1 MSAELEAEPTFFD
14 KFPEEAKVVRAAFL
28 GSFFA
33 LGLGAVFGI
42 IQTLHRTDVFR
53 GLIESTDY
61 YTVLTAH
68 GVFMVISFTI
78 FFLVGLFTWALVRS
92 LDRPL
97 VNIRITW
104 TWYGL
109 MVTGITMTGVSI
121 LAGFTDAVE
130 MSADVLFT
138 FYAPLQAHPLFYT
151 GLAVFIV
158 GTWLAGADWFRTWL
172 AWKRDHPDERIPLQT
187 FMVLTTMI
195 MWYIASSAVAASV
208 LLFLLPWSLGLIES
222 VNPTLTRT
230 LFWFFG
236 HPVVYFW
243 LMPAYLLW
251 YTVLPSIAGGRL
263 FSDPLAR
270 VVFVLFLLL
279 STPVGIHH
287 QYLDP
292 GIAEGFKFISM
303 TNTMFLLLPSL
314 LTAFTVVASV
324 EYGARK
330 RGGTGL
336 FGWLRTLPWRN
347 PAFTGMMLAGLM
359 FAAGGFSGMV
369 NAGMN
374 INYMIHN
381 TIWVPGHFHLTVG
394 TAVALTFMAA
404 TYWIWPQITNKP
416 IYSLQIGL
424 FQVVLW
430 FIGMALMSNAM
441 HAQGML
447 GVPRRT
453 AEPEYS
459 GFDYPTAFGGF
470 EELNIQIAI
479 GGTLLFI
486 STVFFL
492 GNVVLTM
499 GNPRVSGLAESIP
512 PALSGPTDAPRV
524 LDNLRVWVGIALVL
538 VVLAYALP
546 LAAIISDGGLF
557 GPGVGTYP
565 VWVDAAVGA
574 LGRVAAAVVSPA
586 VDALAFASSRA
597 GDAAAA
603 VSAEV
608 FA

>member
-1 MSAELEAEPTFFD
+1 MSDAIEAEQSFVD
-14 KFPEEAKVVRAAFL
+14 KFPQEARVVRAAL
-28 GSFFA
+28 LSSFFA
-33 LGLGAVFGI
+33 LTLGAVFGI
-42 IQTLHRTDVFR
+42 VQTLHRTDVAR
-53 GLIESTDY
+53 IIPSTDY

-78 FFLVGLFTWALVRS
+78 FFLVGLFTWAVTRS

-97 VNIRITW
+97 IDIRITW
-104 TWYGL
+104 TWYAIMAVG
-109 MVTGITMTGVSI
+109 MTMTGVSI
-121 LAGFTDAVE
+121 LAGFFPALD

-138 FYAPLQAHPLFYT
+138 FYAPLQAHPMFYA

-158 GTWLAGADWFRTWL
+158 GSWIAGADWFRTFL

-187 FMVLTTMI
+187 FMVLTTMA

-208 LLFLLPWSLGLIES
+208 LIFLLPWSLGFIDQ

-251 YTVLPSIAGGRL
+251 YTVLPKIAGGRL

-324 EYGARK
+324 EYGARQ

-336 FGWLRTLPWRN
+336 LGWLTDLPWRD

-404 TYWIWPQITNKP
+404 TYWIWPQISNKP
-416 IYSLQIGL
+416 IYSRSIGL
-424 FQVVLW
+424 FQVVVW

-441 HAQGML
+441 HAQGIM

-459 GFDYPTAFGGF
+459 GFEYATMFGGF
-470 EELNIQIAI
+470 EELNVQIAI
-479 GGTLLFI
+479 GGTLLFV
-486 STVFFL
+486 STVLFI
-492 GNVVLTM
+492 GNLVLTM
-499 GNPRVSGLAESIP
+499 GNPKVSGLAESLP
-512 PALSGPTDAPRV
+512 PALSGPNDAPKV
-524 LDNLRVWVGIALVL
+524 LDSLRLWVGIALTL

-546 LAAIISDGGLF
+546 LAAIINRGGLL

-565 VWVDAAVGA
+565 AWIAPTLDA
-574 LGRVAAAVVSPA
+574 LAAAVTPLVGA
-586 VDALAFASSRA
+586 IGKVAASLV
-597 GDAAAA
+597 G
-603 VSAEV
+603 VIL
-608 FA
+608 

>member
-1 MSAELEAEPTFFD
+1 MSEAIEGERTFVD
-14 KFPEEAKVVRAAFL
+14 KFPEEARLVRAAML
-28 GSFFA
+28 GSFLA
-33 LGLGAVFGI
+33 LTLGAIFGI

-53 GLIESTDY
+53 GLISSAEY
-61 YTVLTAH
+61 YTSLTAH
-68 GVFMVISFTI
+68 GVFLALSFTT
-78 FFLVGLFTWALVRS
+78 FFLVGLFTWAVVRS

-97 VNIRITW
+97 LNIKITW

-109 MVTGITMTGVSI
+109 MAAGMTMTGISI
-121 LAGFTDAVE
+121 LAGFTDAID

-138 FYAPLQAHPLFYT
+138 FYAPLQAHPLFYA

-158 GTWLAGADWFRTWL
+158 GSWIAGADWFRTWL
-172 AWKRDHPDERIPLQT
+172 AWKREHPDERIPLQT
-187 FMVLTTMI
+187 FMVLTTMA

-208 LLFLLPWSLGLIES
+208 LIFLLPWSLGFIDQ

-251 YTVLPSIAGGRL
+251 YTVLPKIAGGRL

-324 EYGARK
+324 EYGARQ

-336 FGWLRTLPWRN
+336 LGWLTELPWRK
-347 PAFTGMMLAGLM
+347 PEFTGMMLAGLM

-404 TYWIWPQITNKP
+404 TYWIWPQISNKP
-416 IYSLQIGL
+416 IYSRSIGL

-441 HAQGML
+441 HAQGIL

-453 AEPEYS
+453 AEPEYA
-459 GFDYPTAFGGF
+459 GFDYPAGFGGF

-479 GGTLLFI
+479 GGTLLFL
-486 STVFFL
+486 STVLFI
-492 GNVVLTM
+492 GNLVLTM
-499 GNPRVSGLAESIP
+499 GNPKVSGLAETLP
-512 PALSGPTDAPRV
+512 PALSGPDDAPQV
-524 LDNLRVWVGIALVL
+524 LDNLRLWVGIALVL

-546 LAAIISDGGLF
+546 LGAIISRGGLL

-565 VWVDAAVGA
+565 VW
-574 LGRVAAAVVSPA
+574 LIPA
-586 VDALAFASSRA
+586 VDALANVPTLLVSAA
-597 GDAAAA
+597 GDAAA
-603 VSAEV
+603 VLAEV
-608 FA
+608 GR

>member
-1 MSAELEAEPTFFD
+1 MSTAIESEQTFVD
-14 KFPEEAKVVRAAFL
+14 KFPDEARVVRAAFL
-28 GSFFA
+28 SSFFA
-33 LGLGAVFGI
+33 LFLGAVFGI
-42 IQTLHRTDVFR
+42 IQTLHRTDVAR
-53 GLIESTDY
+53 IIPSTDY

-78 FFLVGLFTWALVRS
+78 FFLVGLFTWAVTRS

-97 VNIRITW
+97 LNIKITW

-109 MVTGITMTGVSI
+109 MATGMTLTGISI
-121 LAGFTDAVE
+121 LAGFVDSID
-130 MSADVLFT
+130 MSADVLYT
-138 FYAPLQAHPLFYT
+138 FYAPLQAHPLFYA

-158 GTWLAGADWFRTWL
+158 GTWIAGADWFRTFL
-172 AWKRDHPDERIPLQT
+172 AWRREHPDERIPLQT
-187 FMVLTTMI
+187 FMVLTTMA

-208 LLFLLPWSLGLIES
+208 LLFLLPWSLGFIDQ

-243 LMPAYLLW
+243 LMPAYMLW
-251 YTVLPSIAGGRL
+251 YTVLPKIAGGRL

-270 VVFVLFLLL
+270 VVFVLFVLL

-324 EYGARK
+324 EYGARQ

-336 FGWLRTLPWRN
+336 LGWLTNLPWRK
-347 PAFTGMMLAGLM
+347 PEFTGMMLAGLM

-374 INYMIHN
+374 INYLIHN
-381 TIWVPGHFHLTVG
+381 TLWVPGHFHLTVG
-394 TAVALTFMAA
+394 TAVALTMMAG
-404 TYWIWPQITNKP
+404 TYWIWPQISNKP
-416 IYSLQIGL
+416 IYSSQIGL

-441 HAQGML
+441 HAQGLL

-459 GFDYPTAFGGF
+459 GFDYPTMFGGF

-479 GGTLLFI
+479 GGTLLFV
-486 STVFFL
+486 STILFL
-492 GNVVLTM
+492 GNLVLTM
-499 GNPRVSGLAESIP
+499 GNPKVSGLAEPLPSP
-512 PALSGPTDAPRV
+512 VSGAEDAPQV
-524 LDNLRVWVGIALVL
+524 LDNLRLWVGIALTL

-546 LAAIISDGGLF
+546 IAAIINRGGLL

-565 VWVDAAVGA
+565 VWLAP
-574 LGRVAAAVVSPA
+574 LF
-586 VDALAFASSRA
+586 DALA
-597 GDAAAA
+597 DAAAPLFGA
-603 VSAEV
+603 VADLSASLIEV
-608 FA
+608 VR

>member
-1 MSAELEAEPTFFD
+1 MSDAIEAEQSFVD
-14 KFPEEAKVVRAAFL
+14 KFPQEARVVRAALLSSFL
-28 GSFFA
+28 A
-33 LGLGAVFGI
+33 LTLGAVFGI
-42 IQTLHRTDVFR
+42 IQTLHRTGVFR
-53 GLIESTDY
+53 GLISSTDY
-61 YTVLTAH
+61 YTSLTAH
-68 GVFMVISFTI
+68 GVFLAISFTT
-78 FFLVGLFTWALVRS
+78 FFLVGLFTWAVTRS

-97 VNIRITW
+97 IDIRITW
-104 TWYGL
+104 TWYAIMAVG
-109 MVTGITMTGVSI
+109 MTMTGVSI
-121 LAGFTDAVE
+121 LAGFFPALD

-138 FYAPLQAHPLFYT
+138 FYAPLQAHPMFYA

-158 GTWLAGADWFRTWL
+158 GSWIAGADWFRTFL

-187 FMVLTTMI
+187 FMVLTTMA

-208 LLFLLPWSLGLIES
+208 LIFLLPWSLGFIDQ

-251 YTVLPSIAGGRL
+251 YTVLPKIAGGRL

-324 EYGARK
+324 EYGARQ

-336 FGWLRTLPWRN
+336 LGWLTDLPWRD

-404 TYWIWPQITNKP
+404 TYWIWPQISNKP
-416 IYSLQIGL
+416 IYSRSIGL
-424 FQVVLW
+424 FQVVVW

-441 HAQGML
+441 HAQGIM

-459 GFDYPTAFGGF
+459 GFEYATMFGGF
-470 EELNIQIAI
+470 EELNVQIAI
-479 GGTLLFI
+479 GGTLLFV
-486 STVFFL
+486 STVLFI
-492 GNVVLTM
+492 GNLVLTM
-499 GNPRVSGLAESIP
+499 GNPKVSGLAESLP
-512 PALSGPTDAPRV
+512 PALSGPNDAPKV
-524 LDNLRVWVGIALVL
+524 LDSLRLWVGIALTL

-546 LAAIISDGGLF
+546 LAAIINRGGLL

-565 VWVDAAVGA
+565 AWIAPTLDA
-574 LGRVAAAVVSPA
+574 LAAAVTPLVGA
-586 VDALAFASSRA
+586 IGKVAASLV
-597 GDAAAA
+597 G
-603 VSAEV
+603 VIL
-608 FA
+608 

>member
-1 MSAELEAEPTFFD
+1 MSTALESEPTFVD
-14 KFPEEAKVVRAAFL
+14 KFPDEARVVRAAFL
-28 GSFFA
+28 SAFFA
-33 LGLGAVFGI
+33 LFLGAIFGI
-42 IQTLHRTDVFR
+42 IQTLHRTDVAR
-53 GLIESTDY
+53 IIPSTDY

-78 FFLVGLFTWALVRS
+78 FFLVGLFTWAVTRS

-97 VNIRITW
+97 INIKITW

-109 MVTGITMTGVSI
+109 MATGMTLTGISI
-121 LAGFTDAVE
+121 LAGFVDSID
-130 MSADVLFT
+130 MSADVLYT
-138 FYAPLQAHPLFYT
+138 FYAPLQAHPLFYA
-151 GLAVFIV
+151 GLTVFIV
-158 GTWLAGADWFRTWL
+158 GTWIAGAAWFRTFL
-172 AWKRDHPDERIPLQT
+172 AWRREHPDERIPLQT
-187 FMVLTTMI
+187 FMVLTTMT

-208 LLFLLPWSLGLIES
+208 LLFLLPWSLGFIDQ

-243 LMPAYLLW
+243 LMPAYMLW
-251 YTVLPSIAGGRL
+251 YTVLPKIAGGRL

-270 VVFVLFLLL
+270 VVFVLFVLL

-324 EYGARK
+324 EYGARQ

-336 FGWLRTLPWRN
+336 LGWLTNLPWRK
-347 PAFTGMMLAGLM
+347 PEFTGMMLAGLM

-374 INYMIHN
+374 INYLIHN
-381 TIWVPGHFHLTVG
+381 TLWVPGHFHLTVG
-394 TAVALTFMAA
+394 TAVALTMMAG
-404 TYWIWPQITNKP
+404 TYWIWPQISNKP
-416 IYSLQIGL
+416 IFSSQIGL

-441 HAQGML
+441 HAQGLL

-459 GFDYPTAFGGF
+459 GFDYPTMFGGF

-479 GGTLLFI
+479 GGTLLFV
-486 STVFFL
+486 STILFL
-492 GNVVLTM
+492 GNLALTM
-499 GNPRVSGLAESIP
+499 GNPTVSGLAEPLPSP
-512 PALSGPTDAPRV
+512 VSGAEDAPKV
-524 LDNLRVWVGIALVL
+524 LDNLRLWVGIALTL

-546 LAAIISDGGLF
+546 IAAIINRGGLL

-565 VWVDAAVGA
+565 VWVAP
-574 LGRVAAAVVSPA
+574 LF
-586 VDALAFASSRA
+586 DALA
-597 GDAAAA
+597 DAATPLLAA
-603 VSAEV
+603 ITDASGSLLEV
-608 FA
+608 VR

>member
-1 MSAELEAEPTFFD
+1 MSEALETERSFVD
-14 KFPEEAKVVRAAFL
+14 KFPEEARIVRAAL
-28 GSFFA
+28 LSSFFA
-33 LGLGAVFGI
+33 LVLGAIFGI
-42 IQTLHRTDVFR
+42 IQTLHRTDVAR
-53 GLIESTDY
+53 IIPSTDY

-78 FFLVGLFTWALVRS
+78 FFLVGLFTWAVVRS

-97 VNIRITW
+97 VNTTITW
-104 TWYGL
+104 TWYAL
-109 MVTGITMTGVSI
+109 MAAGMTMTGVSI
-121 LAGFTDAVE
+121 LAGFVDGID

-138 FYAPLQAHPLFYT
+138 FYAPLQAHPLFYA

-158 GTWLAGADWFRTWL
+158 GTWVAGADWFRAWL
-172 AWKRDHPDERIPLQT
+172 AWREDNPDERIPLQT

-251 YTVLPSIAGGRL
+251 YTVLPKIAGGRL

-292 GIAEGFKFISM
+292 GIAEGFKFIAM

-324 EYGARK
+324 EYGARR

-336 FGWLRTLPWRN
+336 FGWLRSLPWRD

-404 TYWIWPQITNKP
+404 TYWLWPQLSNKP
-416 IYSLQIGL
+416 IYSPQIGL
-424 FQVVLW
+424 AQVVLW
-430 FIGMALMSNAM
+430 FVGMALMSNAM
-441 HAQGML
+441 HAQGLL

-453 AEPEYS
+453 AEPEYA
-459 GFDYPTAFGGF
+459 GFDYPLAFGGV
-470 EELNIQIAI
+470 EELNLQLAL
-479 GGTLLFI
+479 GGSLLFV
-486 STVFFL
+486 STVLFIANL
-492 GNVVLTM
+492 VVTA
-499 GNPRVSGLAESIP
+499 GNPTVSGLAESIP
-512 PALSGPTDAPRV
+512 PALSGPEDAPRV
-524 LDNLRVWVGIALVL
+524 LDDLRLWVSIAVVL
-538 VVLAYALP
+538 VVLAYVLP
-546 LAAIISDGGLF
+546 LAAIVMDGGLL
-557 GPGVGTYP
+557 GPGIDAFP
-565 VWVDAAVGA
+565 VWIDGV
-574 LGRVAAAVVSPA
+574 LSPA
-586 VDALAFASSRA
+586 
-597 GDAAAA
+597 
-603 VSAEV
+603 AEV
-608 FA
+608 IR

>member
-1 MSAELEAEPTFFD
+1 MSEAIEGERTFVD
-14 KFPEEAKVVRAAFL
+14 KFPEEARVVRSALL
-28 GSFFA
+28 GSFLA
-33 LGLGAVFGI
+33 LALGAVFGI
-42 IQTLHRTDVFR
+42 VQTLHRTGVFR
-53 GLIESTDY
+53 GIIDSTDY
-61 YTVLTAH
+61 YTSLTAH
-68 GVFMVISFTI
+68 GVFLAISFTT
-78 FFLVGLFTWALVRS
+78 FFLVGLFTWAVVRS

-97 VNIRITW
+97 IDIRITW

-109 MVTGITMTGVSI
+109 MAAGMTMTGVSI
-121 LAGFTDAVE
+121 LAGFTNALD

-138 FYAPLQAHPLFYT
+138 FYAPLQAHPMFYA

-158 GTWLAGADWFRTWL
+158 GSWIAGADYFRTWL

-187 FMVLTTMI
+187 FMVLTTMA

-208 LLFLLPWSLGLIES
+208 LVFLLPWSLGLIDQ

-251 YTVLPSIAGGRL
+251 YTVLPKLAGGRL

-303 TNTMFLLLPSL
+303 TNTFFLLLPSL

-324 EYGARK
+324 EYGARQ
-330 RGGTGL
+330 RGGAGL
-336 FGWLRTLPWRN
+336 LGWLTDLPWRK
-347 PAFTGMMLAGLM
+347 PEFTGMMLAGLM

-381 TIWVPGHFHLTVG
+381 TIWIPGHFHLTVG

-404 TYWIWPQITNKP
+404 TYWLWPQITNKP
-416 IYSLQIGL
+416 IYSRSVGL
-424 FQVVLW
+424 VQVVVW
-430 FIGMALMSNAM
+430 FVCMALMSNAM
-441 HAQGML
+441 HAQGIL

-459 GFDYPTAFGGF
+459 GFDYPVMFGGF
-470 EELNIQIAI
+470 EELNVQIAI
-479 GGTLLFI
+479 GGTLLFV
-486 STVFFL
+486 STVLFI
-492 GNVVLTM
+492 GNLVLTM
-499 GNPRVSGLAESIP
+499 GNPTVSGLAEELP
-512 PALSGPTDAPRV
+512 PALSGPDDAPRV
-524 LDNLRVWVGIALVL
+524 LDNLGLWVGIAVTL

-546 LAAIISDGGLF
+546 LAAIINRGGLL
-557 GPGVGTYP
+557 GSGVGTYP
-565 VWVDAAVGA
+565 VWLVPA
-574 LGRVAAAVVSPA
+574 L
-586 VDALAFASSRA
+586 DALAN
-597 GDAAAA
+597 AAATVVGGVVDA
-603 VSAEV
+603 SASLVEV
-608 FA
+608 VR

>member
-1 MSAELEAEPTFFD
+1 MSTAIESERTFVD
-14 KFPEEAKVVRAAFL
+14 KFPDEARVVRAAFL
-28 GSFFA
+28 SAFFA
-33 LGLGAVFGI
+33 LLLGAIFGI
-42 IQTLHRTDVFR
+42 IQTLHRTDVAR
-53 GLIESTDY
+53 IIPSTDY

-78 FFLVGLFTWALVRS
+78 FFLVGLFTWAVTRS

-97 VNIRITW
+97 INIKITW

-109 MVTGITMTGVSI
+109 MAAGMTLTGISI
-121 LAGFTDAVE
+121 LAGFVDSID

-138 FYAPLQAHPLFYT
+138 FYAPLQAHPLFYA
-151 GLAVFIV
+151 GLTVFIV
-158 GTWLAGADWFRTWL
+158 GTWIAGADWFRTFL
-172 AWKRDHPDERIPLQT
+172 AWRRDHPDERIPLQT
-187 FMVLTTMI
+187 FMVLTTMT

-208 LLFLLPWSLGLIES
+208 LLFLLPWSLGFIEQ

-243 LMPAYLLW
+243 LMPAYMLW
-251 YTVLPSIAGGRL
+251 YTVLPKIAGGRL

-270 VVFVLFLLL
+270 VVFVLFVLL

-303 TNTMFLLLPSL
+303 TKTMFLLLPSL

-330 RGGTGL
+330 NGGTGL
-336 FGWLRTLPWRN
+336 LGWLTNLPWRK
-347 PAFTGMMLAGLM
+347 PEFTGMMLAGLM

-374 INYMIHN
+374 INYLIHN
-381 TIWVPGHFHLTVG
+381 TLWVPGHFHLTVG
-394 TAVALTFMAA
+394 TAVALTMMAG
-404 TYWIWPQITNKP
+404 TYWIWPQISNKP
-416 IYSLQIGL
+416 IYSDQIGL

-441 HAQGML
+441 HAQGLL

-459 GFDYPTAFGGF
+459 GFDYPTMFGGF
-470 EELNIQIAI
+470 EELNVQIAI
-479 GGTLLFI
+479 GGTLLFV
-486 STVFFL
+486 STVLFL
-492 GNVVLTM
+492 GNLALTM
-499 GNPRVSGLAESIP
+499 GNPKVTGLAEPLPSP
-512 PALSGPTDAPRV
+512 VSGAEDAPQV
-524 LDNLRVWVGIALVL
+524 LDNLRLWVSIALVL

-546 LAAIISDGGLF
+546 IAAIIQRGGLL

-565 VWVDAAVGA
+565 VWLAP
-574 LGRVAAAVVSPA
+574 LF
-586 VDALAFASSRA
+586 DALA
-597 GDAAAA
+597 DAAAPLVGTVTD
-603 VSAEV
+603 VSASLAEV
-608 FA
+608 VR

>member
-1 MSAELEAEPTFFD
+1 MSTAIESERTFVD
-14 KFPEEAKVVRAAFL
+14 KFPDEARVVRAAFL
-28 GSFFA
+28 SAFFA
-33 LGLGAVFGI
+33 LLLGAIFGI
-42 IQTLHRTDVFR
+42 IQTLHRTDVAR
-53 GLIESTDY
+53 IIPSTDY

-78 FFLVGLFTWALVRS
+78 FFLVGLFTWAVTRS

-97 VNIRITW
+97 INIKITW

-109 MVTGITMTGVSI
+109 MAAGMTLTGISI
-121 LAGFTDAVE
+121 LAGFVDSID

-138 FYAPLQAHPLFYT
+138 FYAPLQAHPLFYA
-151 GLAVFIV
+151 GLTVFIV
-158 GTWLAGADWFRTWL
+158 GTWIAGADWFRTFL
-172 AWKRDHPDERIPLQT
+172 AWRRDHPDERIPLQT
-187 FMVLTTMI
+187 FMVLTTMT

-208 LLFLLPWSLGLIES
+208 LLFLLPWSLGFIEQ

-243 LMPAYLLW
+243 LMPAYMLW
-251 YTVLPSIAGGRL
+251 YTVLPKIAGGRL

-270 VVFVLFLLL
+270 VVFVLFVLL

-324 EYGARK
+324 EYGARQ

-336 FGWLRTLPWRN
+336 LGWLTNLPWRK
-347 PAFTGMMLAGLM
+347 PEFTGMMLAGLM

-374 INYMIHN
+374 INYLIHN
-381 TIWVPGHFHLTVG
+381 TLWVPGHFHLTVG
-394 TAVALTFMAA
+394 TAVALTMMAG
-404 TYWIWPQITNKP
+404 TYWIWPQISNKP
-416 IYSLQIGL
+416 IFSSQIGL

-441 HAQGML
+441 HAQGLL

-459 GFDYPTAFGGF
+459 GFDYPTMFGGF

-479 GGTLLFI
+479 GGTLLFV
-486 STVFFL
+486 STILFL
-492 GNVVLTM
+492 GNLALTM
-499 GNPRVSGLAESIP
+499 GNPTVSGLAEPLPSP
-512 PALSGPTDAPRV
+512 VSGAEDAPKV
-524 LDNLRVWVGIALVL
+524 LDNLRLWVGIALTL

-546 LAAIISDGGLF
+546 IAAIINRGGLL

-565 VWVDAAVGA
+565 VWVAP
-574 LGRVAAAVVSPA
+574 LF
-586 VDALAFASSRA
+586 DALA
-597 GDAAAA
+597 DAATPLLAA
-603 VSAEV
+603 ITDASGSLLEV
-608 FA
+608 VR

>member
-1 MSAELEAEPTFFD
+1 MSEAIEAEQSFVD
-14 KFPEEAKVVRAAFL
+14 KFPDEARIVRSSFL
-28 GSFFA
+28 GSFLA
-33 LGLGAVFGI
+33 LVLGAIFGI
-42 IQTLHRTDVFR
+42 IQTLHRTDVAR
-53 GLIESTDY
+53 IIPSTDY

-68 GVFMVISFTI
+68 GVFLVISFTV
-78 FFLVGLFTWALVRS
+78 FFLVGLFTWAIVRS

-97 VNIRITW
+97 VNTKITW
-104 TWYGL
+104 TWYLIMSGG
-109 MVTGITMTGVSI
+109 MTMTGISI
-121 LAGFTDAVE
+121 LAGFVDSID
-130 MSADVLFT
+130 MSADVLYT

-158 GTWLAGADWFRTWL
+158 GSWIAGADWFRTFL
-172 AWKRDHPDERIPLQT
+172 AWKREHPDERIPLQT
-187 FMVLTTMI
+187 FMVLTTMA

-208 LLFLLPWSLGLIES
+208 LLFLLPWSLGFIDQ

-243 LMPAYLLW
+243 LMPAYMLW
-251 YTVLPSIAGGRL
+251 YTVLPKIAGGRL

-324 EYGARK
+324 EYGARQ
-330 RGGTGL
+330 RGGSGL
-336 FGWLRTLPWRN
+336 LGWLTDLPWRK
-347 PAFTGMMLAGLM
+347 PEFTGMMLAGLM

-404 TYWIWPQITNKP
+404 TYWIWPQISNKP
-416 IYSLQIGL
+416 IYSRTIGL
-424 FQVVLW
+424 VQVVVW

-441 HAQGML
+441 HAQGIM

-459 GFDYPTAFGGF
+459 GFDYATMFGGF

-479 GGTLLFI
+479 GGTLLFV
-486 STVFFL
+486 STVLFI
-492 GNVVLTM
+492 GNLLLTM
-499 GNPRVSGLAESIP
+499 GNPKVSGLADPLP
-512 PALSGPTDAPRV
+512 PALSGPTDSPEV
-524 LDNLRVWVGIALVL
+524 LDNLRLWVGIALTL

-546 LAAIISDGGLF
+546 IAAIISRGGLL

-565 VWVDAAVGA
+565 VW
-574 LGRVAAAVVSPA
+574 LTPL
-586 VDALAFASSRA
+586 VDALANGTTIAVGA
-597 GDAAAA
+597 VGDASAAL
-603 VSAEV
+603 VEV
-608 FA
+608 VK

>member
-1 MSAELEAEPTFFD
+1 MSTAIESERTFVD
-14 KFPEEAKVVRAAFL
+14 KFPDEARVVRAAFL
-28 GSFFA
+28 SAFFA
-33 LGLGAVFGI
+33 LLLGAIFGI
-42 IQTLHRTDVFR
+42 IQTLHRTDVAR
-53 GLIESTDY
+53 IIPSTDY

-78 FFLVGLFTWALVRS
+78 FFLVGLFTWAVTRS

-97 VNIRITW
+97 INIKITW

-109 MVTGITMTGVSI
+109 MAAGMTLTGISI
-121 LAGFTDAVE
+121 LAGFVDSID

-138 FYAPLQAHPLFYT
+138 FYAPLQAHPLFYA
-151 GLAVFIV
+151 GLTVFIV
-158 GTWLAGADWFRTWL
+158 GTWIAGADWFRTFL
-172 AWKRDHPDERIPLQT
+172 AWRRDHPDERIPLQT
-187 FMVLTTMI
+187 FMVLTTMT

-208 LLFLLPWSLGLIES
+208 LLFLLPWSLGFIEQ

-236 HPVVYFW
+236 HQVVYFW
-243 LMPAYLLW
+243 LMPAYMLW
-251 YTVLPSIAGGRL
+251 YTVLPKIAGGRL

-270 VVFVLFLLL
+270 VVFVLFVLL

-330 RGGTGL
+330 NGGTGL
-336 FGWLRTLPWRN
+336 LGWLTNLPWRK
-347 PAFTGMMLAGLM
+347 PEFTGMMLAGLM

-374 INYMIHN
+374 INYLIHN
-381 TIWVPGHFHLTVG
+381 TLWVPGHFHLTVG
-394 TAVALTFMAA
+394 TAVALTMMAG
-404 TYWIWPQITNKP
+404 TYWIWPQISNKP
-416 IYSLQIGL
+416 IYSDQIGL

-441 HAQGML
+441 HAQGLL

-459 GFDYPTAFGGF
+459 GFDYPTMFGGF
-470 EELNIQIAI
+470 EELNVQIAI
-479 GGTLLFI
+479 GGTLLFV
-486 STVFFL
+486 STVLFL
-492 GNVVLTM
+492 GNLALTM
-499 GNPRVSGLAESIP
+499 GNPKVTGLAEPLPSP
-512 PALSGPTDAPRV
+512 VSGAEDAPQV
-524 LDNLRVWVGIALVL
+524 LDNLRLWVSIALVL

-546 LAAIISDGGLF
+546 IAAIIQRGGLL

-565 VWVDAAVGA
+565 VWLAP
-574 LGRVAAAVVSPA
+574 LF
-586 VDALAFASSRA
+586 DALA
-597 GDAAAA
+597 DAAAPLVGTVTD
-603 VSAEV
+603 VSASLAEV
-608 FA
+608 VR

>member
-1 MSAELEAEPTFFD
+1 MSEAIEGDRSFVD
-14 KFPEEAKVVRAAFL
+14 KFPEEARIVRSAFL
-28 GSFFA
+28 SSFFA
-33 LGLGAVFGI
+33 LLLGAVFGI
-42 IQTLHRTDVFR
+42 IQTLHRTDVAR
-53 GLIESTDY
+53 IIPSTDY

-68 GVFMVISFTI
+68 GVFLVISFTI
-78 FFLVGLFTWALVRS
+78 FFLVGLFTWALTRS

-97 VNIRITW
+97 VNIKITW
-104 TWYGL
+104 TWYAL
-109 MVTGITMTGVSI
+109 MAIGMTMTGVSI
-121 LAGFTDAVE
+121 LAGFVSSID
-130 MSADVLFT
+130 MSADVLYT

-158 GTWLAGADWFRTWL
+158 GSWIAGADWFRTFL
-172 AWKRDHPDERIPLQT
+172 AWKREHPDERIPLQT
-187 FMVLTTMI
+187 FMVLTTMA

-208 LLFLLPWSLGLIES
+208 LLFLLPWSLGFIDQ

-251 YTVLPSIAGGRL
+251 YTVLPRIAGGRL

-324 EYGARK
+324 EYGARQ

-336 FGWLRTLPWRN
+336 LGWLTDLPWRK
-347 PAFTGMMLAGLM
+347 PEFTGMMLAGLM

-404 TYWIWPQITNKP
+404 TYWIWPQISNKP
-416 IYSLQIGL
+416 IYSRTIGL

-441 HAQGML
+441 HAQGIM

-459 GFDYPTAFGGF
+459 GFDYPTMFGGF

-479 GGTLLFI
+479 GGTLLFV
-486 STVFFL
+486 STVLFI
-492 GNVVLTM
+492 GNLVLTM
-499 GNPRVSGLAESIP
+499 GNPKVSGLADPLP
-512 PALSGPTDAPRV
+512 PALSGPDDAPQV
-524 LDNLRVWVGIALVL
+524 LDNLRLWVGIALTL

-546 LAAIISDGGLF
+546 LAAIINRGGLL
-557 GPGVGTYP
+557 GSGVGTYP
-565 VWVDAAVGA
+565 VW
-574 LGRVAAAVVSPA
+574 LGPA
-586 VDALAFASSRA
+586 FDALVSALTPLADGAR
-597 GDAAAA
+597 DAAAA
-603 VSAEV
+603 LVGV
-608 FA
+608 VR

>member
-1 MSAELEAEPTFFD
+1 MSDAIEAEPTFFD
-14 KFPEEAKVVRAAFL
+14 TFPQEARVVRASFL
-28 GSFFA
+28 SAFFA
-33 LGLGAVFGI
+33 LFLGAVFGI
-42 IQTLHRTDVFR
+42 IQTLHRTDIARV
-53 GLIESTDY
+53 IPSTDY
-61 YTVLTAH
+61 YTLLTAH
-68 GVFMVISFTI
+68 GVFLVISFTV
-78 FFLVGLFTWALVRS
+78 FFLVGLFTWAVTRS
-92 LDRPL
+92 LDRPV
-97 VNIRITW
+97 VNIKITW
-104 TWYGL
+104 TWYAI
-109 MVTGITMTGVSI
+109 MAAGITMTGVSI
-121 LAGFTDAVE
+121 LAGFTDAID

-172 AWKRDHPDERIPLQT
+172 AWKDDHPDERIPLQT
-187 FMVLTTMI
+187 FMVLTTMA
-195 MWYIASSAVAASV
+195 MWYIATSAIAVSV
-208 LLFLLPWSLGLIES
+208 LAFLLPWSLGLIDQ

-243 LMPAYLLW
+243 LMPAYMLW
-251 YTVLPSIAGGRL
+251 YTVLPKIAGGRL

-324 EYGARK
+324 EYGARQ

-336 FGWLRTLPWRN
+336 LGWLTDLPWRD

-394 TAVALTFMAA
+394 TAVALTMMAG
-404 TYWIWPQITNKP
+404 TYWLWPQISNKP
-416 IYSLQIGL
+416 IYSKPIGL

-441 HAQGML
+441 HAQGIL

-453 AEPEYS
+453 AEPEYA
-459 GFDYPTAFGGF
+459 GFEYATAFGGF
-470 EELNIQIAI
+470 GELNIQIAI
-479 GGTLLFI
+479 GGTLLFV
-486 STVFFL
+486 STILFI
-492 GNVVLTM
+492 GNLVLTM
-499 GNPRVSGLAESIP
+499 GNPRVSGLAETLP
-512 PALSGPTDAPRV
+512 PALSGPEDAPQV
-524 LDNLRVWVGIALVL
+524 LDNLRLWFAIAVVL

-546 LAAIISDGGLF
+546 IAAIINRGGLL
-557 GPGVGTYP
+557 GPGVDAFP
-565 VWVDAAVGA
+565 VWVTPAFDILTDATGAVIGT
-574 LGRVAAAVVSPA
+574 VAETVTSNVRFS
-586 VDALAFASSRA
+586 
-597 GDAAAA
+597 
-603 VSAEV
+603 EV
-608 FA
+608 LR

>member
-1 MSAELEAEPTFFD
+1 VSEALPADETFVD
-14 KFPEEAKVVRAAFL
+14 KFPNEASVVRASLLSA
-28 GSFFA
+28 FFA
-33 LGLGAVFGI
+33 LSLGAGLGI
-42 IQTLHRTDVFR
+42 IQTLHRTGIFR
-53 GLIESTDY
+53 GIISSTDY

-68 GVFMVISFTI
+68 GVFLALSFTT
-78 FFLVGLFTWALVRS
+78 FFLVGLFTWAVTRS

-97 VNIRITW
+97 LNIKITW
-104 TWYGL
+104 TWYAL
-109 MVTGITMTGVSI
+109 MVAGMTMTGVSI
-121 LAGFTDAVE
+121 LAGFTTAID

-138 FYAPLQAHPLFYT
+138 FYAPLQAHPLFYA

-158 GTWLAGADWFRTWL
+158 GTWIAGADWFRTWL
-172 AWKRDHPDERIPLQT
+172 AWKRDNPDERIPLQT

-208 LLFLLPWSLGLIES
+208 LLFLLPWSLGLIPS

-270 VVFVLFLLL
+270 VVFVLFVLL

-292 GIAEGFKFISM
+292 GIADGFKFISM

-336 FGWLRTLPWRN
+336 FGWLRALPWRT

-404 TYWIWPQITNKP
+404 TYWLWPQITNKP
-416 IYSLQIGL
+416 IYSSQIGL

-453 AEPEYS
+453 AEPEYA
-459 GFDYPTAFGGF
+459 GFAYSTAFGGF
-470 EELNIQIAI
+470 QELNLQIAI
-479 GGTLLFI
+479 GGTLLFL
-486 STVFFL
+486 STVLFI
-492 GNVVLTM
+492 GNLVLTM
-499 GNPRVSGLAESIP
+499 GNPKVAGLGETIR
-512 PALSGPTDAPRV
+512 PAISGPTDAPPV
-524 LDNLRVWVGIALVL
+524 LDNLRVWTGIALTL

-546 LAAIISDGGLF
+546 LGAIISDGGLL
-557 GPGVGTYP
+557 GPGVGAYP
-565 VWVDAAVGA
+565 AWIGGVAQTITQAVTTAGWLLVDSAIAVA
-574 LGRVAAAVVSPA
+574 TRASSVLAVVM
-586 VDALAFASSRA
+586 
-597 GDAAAA
+597 
-603 VSAEV
+603 EV
-608 FA
+608 VA

>member
-1 MSAELEAEPTFFD
+1 MSEAIEAEQSFVD
-14 KFPEEAKVVRAAFL
+14 KFPDEARIVRSSFL
-28 GSFFA
+28 GSFLA
-33 LGLGAVFGI
+33 LILGAIFGI
-42 IQTLHRTDVFR
+42 IQTLHRTDVAR
-53 GLIESTDY
+53 IIPSTDY

-68 GVFMVISFTI
+68 GVFLVISFTV
-78 FFLVGLFTWALVRS
+78 FFLVGLFTWAIVRS

-97 VNIRITW
+97 VNTKITW
-104 TWYGL
+104 TWYLIMSGG
-109 MVTGITMTGVSI
+109 MTMTGISI
-121 LAGFTDAVE
+121 LAGFVDSID
-130 MSADVLFT
+130 MSADVLYT

-158 GTWLAGADWFRTWL
+158 GSWIAGADWFRTFL
-172 AWKRDHPDERIPLQT
+172 AWKREHPDERIPLQT
-187 FMVLTTMI
+187 FMVLTTMA

-208 LLFLLPWSLGLIES
+208 LLFLLPWSLGFIDQ

-243 LMPAYLLW
+243 LMPAYMLW
-251 YTVLPSIAGGRL
+251 YTVLPKIAGGRL

-324 EYGARK
+324 EYGARQ

-336 FGWLRTLPWRN
+336 LGWLTDLPWRK
-347 PAFTGMMLAGLM
+347 PEFTGMMLAGLM

-404 TYWIWPQITNKP
+404 TYWIWPQISNKP
-416 IYSLQIGL
+416 IYSRTIGL
-424 FQVVLW
+424 VQVVVW

-441 HAQGML
+441 HAQGIL

-453 AEPEYS
+453 AEPEYA
-459 GFDYPTAFGGF
+459 GFDYPTMFGGF

-479 GGTLLFI
+479 GGTLLFV
-486 STVFFL
+486 STILFI
-492 GNVVLTM
+492 GNLLLTM
-499 GNPRVSGLAESIP
+499 GNPKVAGLAESLP
-512 PALSGPTDAPRV
+512 PALSGPTDSPKV
-524 LDNLRVWVGIALVL
+524 LDNLRLWVGIALTL

-546 LAAIISDGGLF
+546 LAAIINRGGVL

-565 VWVDAAVGA
+565 VW
-574 LGRVAAAVVSPA
+574 LTPLF
-586 VDALAFASSRA
+586 DALANAA
-597 GDAAAA
+597 TIAVGVVGDASAAL
-603 VSAEV
+603 VEV
-608 FA
+608 VR

>member
-1 MSAELEAEPTFFD
+1 MSTAIESERTFVD
-14 KFPEEAKVVRAAFL
+14 KFPDEARVVRAAFL
-28 GSFFA
+28 SAFFA
-33 LGLGAVFGI
+33 LLLGAIFGI
-42 IQTLHRTDVFR
+42 IQTLHRTDVAR
-53 GLIESTDY
+53 IIPSTDY

-78 FFLVGLFTWALVRS
+78 FFLVGLFTWAVTRS

-97 VNIRITW
+97 INIKITW

-109 MVTGITMTGVSI
+109 MAAGMTLTGISI
-121 LAGFTDAVE
+121 LAGFVDSID

-138 FYAPLQAHPLFYT
+138 FYAPLQAHPLFYA
-151 GLAVFIV
+151 GLTVFIV
-158 GTWLAGADWFRTWL
+158 GTWIAGADWFRTFL
-172 AWKRDHPDERIPLQT
+172 AWRRDHPDERIPLQT
-187 FMVLTTMI
+187 FMVLTTMT

-208 LLFLLPWSLGLIES
+208 LLFLLPWSLGFIDQ

-243 LMPAYLLW
+243 LMPAYMLW
-251 YTVLPSIAGGRL
+251 YTVLPKIAGGRL

-270 VVFVLFLLL
+270 VVFVLFVLL

-330 RGGTGL
+330 NGGTGL
-336 FGWLRTLPWRN
+336 LGWLTNLPWRK
-347 PAFTGMMLAGLM
+347 PEFTGMMLAGLM

-374 INYMIHN
+374 INYLIHN
-381 TIWVPGHFHLTVG
+381 TLWVPGHFHLTVG
-394 TAVALTFMAA
+394 TAVALTMMAG
-404 TYWIWPQITNKP
+404 TYWIWPQISNKP
-416 IYSLQIGL
+416 IYSDQIGL

-441 HAQGML
+441 HAQGLL

-459 GFDYPTAFGGF
+459 GFDYPTMFGGF
-470 EELNIQIAI
+470 EELNVQIAI
-479 GGTLLFI
+479 GGTLLFV
-486 STVFFL
+486 STVLFL
-492 GNVVLTM
+492 GNLALTM
-499 GNPRVSGLAESIP
+499 GNPKVTGLAEPLPSP
-512 PALSGPTDAPRV
+512 VSGAEDAPQV
-524 LDNLRVWVGIALVL
+524 LDNLRLWVSIALVL

-546 LAAIISDGGLF
+546 IAAIIQRGGLL

-565 VWVDAAVGA
+565 VWLAP
-574 LGRVAAAVVSPA
+574 LF
-586 VDALAFASSRA
+586 DALA
-597 GDAAAA
+597 DAAAPLVGTVTD
-603 VSAEV
+603 VSASLAEV
-608 FA
+608 VR